1 MKIFDYIGYFG
12 PQILMFLSIFLLRN
26 KSTLL
31 YIYLLGIFLNGIINY
46 MLKGLIKEPRPS
58 EDVHIFNAEL
68 NSSKINGRRI
78 GFDRFGMPSGH
89 TQTVFYSSAFL
100 YFALR
105 DGNTN
110 IIMALL
116 SLITA
121 YQRIESRHHTLA
133 QVVVGAIVGS
143 LVGCTFFKYG
153 EKQIKGLLKEK
164 NDDNVKRRA

>member
-1 MKIFDYIGYFG
+1 MFYYAINAIGAFG
-12 PQILMFLSIFLLRN
+12 PQISLFLS
-26 KSTLL
+26 LL
-31 YIYLLGIFLNGIINY
+31 YLRKKPTLIIIYSFGFILNSLLVY
-46 MLKGLIKEPRPS
+46 VLKGLFQQPRPTDETTS
-58 EDVHIFNAEL
+58 FNLEQIYR
-68 NSSKINGRRI
+68 KKP
-78 GFDRFGMPSGH
+78 GFSRFGMPSGH
-89 TQTVFYSSAFL
+89 TQLVFYSSAFL
-100 YFALR
+100 YCALR

-153 EKQIKGLLKEK
+153 EKQVKGLLKEK
-164 NDDNVKRRA
+164 NDDNVKRLA